1 MTINAANAGLGAQD
15 SGLSTVLRPLSPNS
29 ASLASSP
36 QPPAPAGRRGGRDTP
51 ELREAFDNFVGQ
63 TFFGELVKQMRA
75 TLHKPAFFHGGMGE
89 DIFQSQLDQVMV
101 EQMSKTSAKT
111 FSDPM
116 YDLLMAP
123 RS

>member
-1 MTINAANAGLGAQD
+1 MTIQATTGTMGAAD
-15 SGLSTVLRPLSPNS
+15 SNLVRVLRPQAPSPEPLAPS
-29 ASLASSP
+29 AP
-36 QPPAPAGRRGGRDTP
+36 RRGGQDTP
-51 ELREAFDNFVGQ
+51 ELKEAFTDFVGQ

-89 DIFQSQLDQVMV
+89 DIFQSQLDQIMV
-101 EQMSKTSAKT
+101 ERISETSAQS

-116 YDLLMAP
+116 YQLFMAP

>member
-1 MTINAANAGLGAQD
+1 MTIQAISSPVNSSKFQVASSKLNDQNRTLNFEPGT
-15 SGLSTVLRPLSPNS
+15 LSS
-29 ASLASSP
+29 AS
-36 QPPAPAGRRGGRDTP
+36 RRGGRDTP
-51 ELREAFDNFVGQ
+51 ELHEAFTDFVGQ

-89 DIFQSQLDQVMV
+89 DIFQSQLDQIMV
-101 EQMSKTSAKT
+101 ERMSKTSAKT

-116 YDLLMAP
+116 YELLMAP

>member
-1 MTINAANAGLGAQD
+1 MTAA
-15 SGLSTVLRPLSPNS
+15 
-29 ASLASSP
+29 LAAKS
-36 QPPAPAGRRGGRDTP
+36 QPPVPPTLGGRDTP
-51 ELREAFDNFVGQ
+51 ELREAFNDFVGQ

-89 DIFQSQLDQVMV
+89 DIFQTQLDQIMV
-101 EQMSKTSAKT
+101 ERMSETSAKS

-116 YDLLMAP
+116 YELLMAP

>member
-1 MTINAANAGLGAQD
+1 MTIDATSA
-15 SGLSTVLRPLSPNS
+15 SPNLAAAS
-29 ASLASSP
+29 ASP
-36 QPPAPAGRRGGRDTP
+36 RRNVYDTP
-51 ELREAFDNFVGQ
+51 ELHKAFTDFVGQ

-75 TLHKPAFFHGGMGE
+75 TVNKPAFFHGGMGE
-89 DIFQSQLDQVMV
+89 DIFQSQLDQILV
-101 EQMSKTSAKT
+101 ERISQTSAAT